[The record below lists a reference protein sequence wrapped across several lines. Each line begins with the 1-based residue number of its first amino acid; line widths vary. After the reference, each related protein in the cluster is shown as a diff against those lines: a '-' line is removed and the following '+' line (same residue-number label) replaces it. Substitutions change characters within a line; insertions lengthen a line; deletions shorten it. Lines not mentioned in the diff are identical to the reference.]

1 MRQLILFSQAPADI
15 VYILSLYEQ
24 KKEHYKVKIIVVNVM
39 NNFKFFKGLKLNAQI
54 EYVPVIAKKNPLKL
68 FIFFIRLRI
77 LYIKLFN
84 KIDRSEVYFFSNT
97 ADYATAFFIEKLSFN
112 HNVYFIDIHK
122 IKGLEVYGFIN
133 SLSKITFQFLLGIRV
148 KFFIFYSGIVGYQY
162 LFDPDRVLEKNLN
175 PNDNVLKQY
184 QYRINSQGNKK
195 KLLLFEG
202 NGSLDSFYIDYEKT
216 LRASIE
222 KLSKKYEIYIKPHP
236 RLGYSDFLADY
247 DVVIVES
254 HIPAELIFLNNF
266 DVILGIV
273 TTAIATAK
281 HHNKYSLINI
291 FEFNDK
297 NVKLKFK
304 KHMDEI
310 GGGTLTHISDIEKIC

>member
-1 MRQLILFSQAPADI
+1 MRQLIIFSQAPADI
-15 VYILSLYEQ
+15 IYVLSLYEQ
-24 KKEHYKVKIIVVNVM
+24 KKDHYKVKIIVVNVI
-39 NNFKFFKGLKLNAQI
+39 NNFKFLKGLKLKAEI

-77 LYIKLFN
+77 IYIKLFN
-84 KIDRSEVYFFSNT
+84 KIDRSEIYFFSNT
-97 ADYATAFFIEKLSFN
+97 EDYVTAFFIEKLSFK

-122 IKGLEVYGFIN
+122 IKGPESNGFKNI
-133 SLSKITFQFLLGIRV
+133 LSKIIVQFLLGIRI
-148 KFFIFYSGIVGYQY
+148 KFFIHYSGITAYQY
-162 LFDPDRVLEKNLN
+162 LFDPNRVVEKKLH

-184 QYRINSQGNKK
+184 QYRINSQADKK

-202 NGSLDSFYIDYEKT
+202 NGALSSFYVDYEKT

-222 KLSKKYEIYIKPHP
+222 KLSKKYKIYIKPHP
-236 RLGYSDFLADY
+236 RLGYSDFLIDC
-247 DVVIVES
+247 DVIIVES
-254 HIPAELIFLNNF
+254 HIPSEFIFLNNF

-281 HHNKYSLINI
+281 HHNKCSLINV

-297 NVKLKFK
+297 SVKIKFK

-310 GGGTLTHISDIEKIC
+310 SGGSLTYISDIGRI

>member
-1 MRQLILFSQAPADI
+1 MKQLILFSQAPADI

-39 NNFKFFKGLKLNAQI
+39 NNFKFFKSLKLKAEI
-54 EYVPVIAKKNPLKL
+54 EYVSVIAKKNPLKL
-68 FIFFIRLRI
+68 LIFFIRLRI

-97 ADYATAFFIEKLSFN
+97 EDYVTAFFIEKLSFQ
-112 HNVYFIDIHK
+112 HNVYFIDIHS
-122 IKGLEVYGFIN
+122 IKGPESYGFKN
-133 SLSKITFQFLLGIRV
+133 SLSKIIVQFLLGIRI
-148 KFFIFYSGIVGYQY
+148 KFFIHYAGTTAYQY
-162 LFDPDRVLEKNLN
+162 LFDFNRVVEKKLN

-202 NGSLDSFYIDYEKT
+202 NGLLESFYIDYERT

-236 RLGYSDFLADY
+236 RLGYSDFLTDY

-273 TTAIATAK
+273 TSAIATAK
-281 HHNKYSLINI
+281 HHNKYSLINV
-291 FEFNDK
+291 FDFTDK
-297 NVKLKFK
+297 SAKIKFK
-304 KHMDEI
+304 KHMDDLS
-310 GGGTLTHISDIEKIC
+310 GGTLTYISDIERI